1 MFNIIINN
9 THVANSLNNMYQYNF
24 KNGSF
29 EVPEN
34 SEIMITSMQIPY
46 SWYNITTRYNNNSF
60 KIYWP
65 TGTAGYTPY
74 TVTIPDGFY
83 STPSINAYVQQFC
96 LQNKLYI
103 VDSTGNNVYY
113 ISLAYNITYYA
124 NQLITKVVPI
134 SLPAGHTTPSGFAG
148 FPTVARTPY
157 IEILAN
163 NGFGKI
169 LGFTAGN
176 YGIDKTANYSTN
188 SNIIPK
194 GSIVNSLVVKCSL
207 VNNGVSN
214 QSDILDAFAISGGS
228 FGENLNFNNSI
239 EKWVSL
245 NSGRYSN
252 FTITILDENFNDINI
267 LDSNIIINFL
277 ERVKKFKKLEKNK
290 ISYKKI

>member
-9 THVANSLNNMYQYNF
+9 THVANSLNNTYQYNF

-29 EVPEN
+29 EVPSD
-34 SEIMITSMQIPY
+34 SEIMITSFQIPY

-65 TGTAGYTPY
+65 TGAAGYTEY
-74 TVTIPDGFY
+74 IVTLPDGFY
-83 STPSINAYVQQFC
+83 STPSINAYIQQFC

-103 VDSTGNNVYY
+103 VDGAGSNVYY

-124 NQLITKVVPI
+124 NQLITKVVPT
-134 SLPAGHTTPSGFAG
+134 SLPAGHTTPVGFAG

-157 IEILAN
+157 IEILPN
-163 NGFGKI
+163 NDFGKI

-176 YGIDKTANYSTN
+176 YGINKTVNYSIN
-188 SNIIPK
+188 SNTIPK
-194 GSIVNSLVVKCSL
+194 GSVVNSLVVKCSL
-207 VNNGVSN
+207 VNNGVSS
-214 QSDILDAFAISGGS
+214 QSDILDAFPISGGS

-252 FTITILDENFNDINI
+252 FTVTILDENFNDINI
-267 LDSNIIINFL
+267 LDNNILINFL
-277 ERVKKFKKLEKNK
+277 IRTKK
-290 ISYKKI
+290 